1 MKEEIKFT
9 VIRVPESLY
18 EKIKELAE
26 KEKRS
31 INSQMLILLEQ
42 GINEIS
48 GGNKK

>member
-1 MKEEIKFT
+1 MKEEIKST

-42 GINEIS
+42 GVNDT
-48 GGNKK
+48 GGNEK